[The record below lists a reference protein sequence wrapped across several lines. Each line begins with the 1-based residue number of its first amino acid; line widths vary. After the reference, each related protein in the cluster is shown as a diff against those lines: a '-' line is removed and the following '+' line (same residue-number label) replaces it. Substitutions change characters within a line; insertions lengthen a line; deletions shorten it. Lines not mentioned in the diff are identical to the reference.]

1 MKITAMRKV
10 FADEWVAAKV
20 LTVNRANAPV
30 TGEIISH
37 SPEKQAVYKAAKTY
51 LVRYPQARI
60 FLFFTGD
67 PIPEGVEAMLAL
79 C

>member
-1 MKITAMRKV
+1 MKITAMREA

-20 LTVNRANAPV
+20 RTVNRANAPV

-37 SPEKQAVYKAAKTY
+37 SPEKQVVYKETKAY
-51 LVRYPQARI
+51 LARYPQARVFI
-60 FLFFTGD
+60 FFTGD
-67 PIPEGVEAMLAL
+67 PLPEGVEAMLAF

>member
-1 MKITAMRKV
+1 MTITTMRAV
-10 FADEWVAAKV
+10 FADQWVAAKV
-20 LTVNRANAPV
+20 HKTSKANIPL

-37 SPEKQAVYKAAKTY
+37 SPEKRTVYTAAETY
-51 LVRYPQARI
+51 RVHHPEARVFI
-60 FLFFTGD
+60 FFTGD

>member
-1 MKITAMRKV
+1 MREA
-10 FADEWVAAKV
+10 FTDEWVAAKV

-30 TGEIISH
+30 TGELILH

-51 LVRYPQARI
+51 LARYPQARVFI
-60 FLFFTGD
+60 FFTGD
-67 PIPEGVEAMLAL
+67 PIPEDVEAMLAL